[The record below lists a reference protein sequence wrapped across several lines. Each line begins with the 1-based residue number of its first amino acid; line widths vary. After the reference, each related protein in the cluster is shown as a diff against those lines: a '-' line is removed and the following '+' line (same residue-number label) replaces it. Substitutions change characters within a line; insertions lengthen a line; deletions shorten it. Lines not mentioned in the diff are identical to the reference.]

1 MIEYLIRGSDEPGGG
16 LGVHVTRL
24 AAVLEPVGW
33 SSEPVEGPGDFA
45 ILCAGALVSFSWE
58 DPGWQ
63 VTFWDDAVVAD
74 EADRI
79 VATIAGQLTA
89 STGQVARIVRL

>member
-1 MIEYLIRGSDEPGGG
+1 M
-16 LGVHVTRL
+16 TRL
-24 AAVLEPVGW
+24 AAVLEPAGW
-33 SSEPVEGPGDFA
+33 PSEPVDGPGDFT

-63 VTFWDDAVVAD
+63 VTFWDDAVVVD